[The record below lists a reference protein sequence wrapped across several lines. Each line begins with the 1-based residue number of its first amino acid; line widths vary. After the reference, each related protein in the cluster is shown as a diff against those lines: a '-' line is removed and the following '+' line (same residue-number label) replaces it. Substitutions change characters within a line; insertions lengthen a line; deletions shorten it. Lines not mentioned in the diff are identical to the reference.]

1 MALDGEAN
9 DFLQESSYS
18 YFKLQRNGLGGRTK
32 ALLVE
37 LIELEVYY
45 RVQRHGEAR
54 RTPGSE
60 GRGSRV
66 EGWGGGRRERW
77 TRLKRVDY
85 T

>member
-1 MALDGEAN
+1 MLRMALDGEAN
-9 DFLQESSYS
+9 DIWQQSSYS

-45 RVQRHGEAR
+45 GVKRHGEAR

-60 GRGSRV
+60 GRGV
-66 EGWGGGRRERW
+66 GEGNE
-77 TRLKRVDY
+77 
-85 T
+85 